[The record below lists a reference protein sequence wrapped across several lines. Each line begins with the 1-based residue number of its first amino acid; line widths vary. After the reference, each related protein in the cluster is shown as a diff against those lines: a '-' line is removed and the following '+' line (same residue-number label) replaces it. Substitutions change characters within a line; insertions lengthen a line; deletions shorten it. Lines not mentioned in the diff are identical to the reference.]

1 MSNKWDARYLK
12 LAREVSTWSKDP
24 SVRVGAV
31 AVGEIGQVLAQGY
44 NGFPRGVD
52 DNIERYHDRETKYRY
67 VVHAEANCIYNAAMN
82 GISLNGATMYVYGLP
97 ACNECAKAMIQ
108 VGIKRIVMPKH
119 QNVPEKW
126 EHSCN
131 ESKHMLKE
139 VGISYE
145 FANFTI
151 MELVK

>member
-1 MSNKWDARYLK
+1 MYK
-12 LAREVSTWSKDP
+12 EV
-24 SVRVGAV
+24 
-31 AVGEIGQVLAQGY
+31 
-44 NGFPRGVD
+44 N
-52 DNIERYHDRETKYRY
+52 
-67 VVHAEANCIYNAAMN
+67 AEANCIYNAAMN

-139 VGISYE
+139 VIKKEGMLIGIFSAMTSIASEIRTLGIRLLY
-145 FANFTI
+145 FIISVF
-151 MELVK
+151 